1 MLIKFESYELTFIE
15 VAKDIHIYIYI
26 FFFWGGGR
34 CCDLNNKTEE
44 LLGMGN
50 KSFTMG
56 KSEKINGKFNTHLS
70 YL

>member
-1 MLIKFESYELTFIE
+1 MLIKFESCELTLIE
-15 VAKDIHIYIYI
+15 VAKDI
-26 FFFWGGGR
+26 FFWRGGC

-50 KSFTMG
+50 KSFTIG

>member
-1 MLIKFESYELTFIE
+1 MLIKFESYELTFIK
-15 VAKDIHIYIYI
+15 VAKDIYIY
-26 FFFWGGGR
+26 FFLQGWRGR

-44 LLGMGN
+44 LLGMGI